1 MVEEDGVLDE
11 CERPLA
17 AVHHVAHYAPP
28 CLPAPRLGLLKQL
41 QGAND
46 AALYLVFGGA
56 RPKKRAMLFL
66 GILNCSTWLGFSSS
80 MMERTRAPVSEPS
93 LE

>member
-1 MVEEDGVLDE
+1 MRLSISS
-11 CERPLA
+11 L
-17 AVHHVAHYAPP
+17 VA
-28 CLPAPRLGLLKQL
+28 LGL
-41 QGAND
+41 
-46 AALYLVFGGA
+46 
-56 RPKKRAMLFL
+56 KKRAMLFL